1 MMMRQRRWAVW
12 LLLLQAL
19 GHILFVVTDASS
31 SSSDKTI
38 RIGYLL
44 RYKRRAGAINVA
56 IEQAQKD
63 GILRDYN
70 FRYWYMGLCYC

>member
-1 MMMRQRRWAVW
+1 MAGRGRRSLW
-12 LLLLQAL
+12 LLLQQLGQILLVVSQA
-19 GHILFVVTDASS
+19 GSS
-31 SSSDKTI
+31 PTDKTI

-44 RYKRRAGAINVA
+44 QYMARAGAINVA

-70 FRYWYMGLCYC
+70 FRYLQLLRV